1 MLNQLAF
8 ANSLALLTGGAFLVF
23 HVIRLITPVGF
34 RLFFNAQFMGAD
46 VASLVWVQIPAG
58 TFILSLL
65 LAVLTAWVFGYAW
78 AWLYNMLAR

>member
-8 ANSLALLTGGAFLVF
+8 ANSLALLTGGA
-23 HVIRLITPVGF
+23 F